1 MREGMKVFI
10 SDIHI
15 GDGSRTDD
23 FHRDKELLKFLEFVE
38 REAQELVVVGDLFE
52 LWQAELDK
60 ILFKHIDVVNKLLDL
75 RKKLKVTYVIG
86 NHDYIP
92 FARLVKANVGI
103 QIEYRDEENGI
114 VAEHGN
120 RYDVFNRYKN
130 PLRSIKS
137 PAGKHL
143 TFFVAG
149 LERLIHPD
157 IDQWAKNALENVDE
171 FLREAALIRNKVTP
185 SSKEYLLKGGHFG
198 EFEKAVRGHIR
209 KGAKIV
215 VFGHTHK
222 AQLDV
227 MGDGIYANCGSWV
240 DGTDPTYIAYY
251 DNKVVLAEA
260 LTHKSIKS
268 LIVKS

>member
-1 MREGMKVFI
+1 MKVFI
-10 SDIHI
+10 SDLHM

-38 REAQELVVVGDLFE
+38 REAEELVVVGDLFE
-52 LWQAELDK
+52 LWQAKLDK
-60 ILFKHIDVVNKLLDL
+60 ILFKHIDVVNKLLTL

-130 PLRSIKS
+130 PLRSIKW
-137 PAGKHL
+137 PPGRYFTVFL
-143 TFFVAG
+143 AG
-149 LERLIHPD
+149 LERLINPN
-157 IDQWAKNALENVDE
+157 IDTWFRNTAGNVDD

-185 SSKEYLLKGGHFG
+185 SSKEYLTKGGHFG
-198 EFEKAVRGHIR
+198 EFEKAVRAHMR

-215 VFGHTHK
+215 IFGHTHK
-222 AQLDV
+222 AQLNV
-227 MGDGIYANCGSWV
+227 IGDGIYANCGSWV
-240 DGTDPTYIAYY
+240 DSVDPTYIAYS
-251 DNKVVLAEA
+251 DNKIVLREA

-268 LIVKS
+268 LVV